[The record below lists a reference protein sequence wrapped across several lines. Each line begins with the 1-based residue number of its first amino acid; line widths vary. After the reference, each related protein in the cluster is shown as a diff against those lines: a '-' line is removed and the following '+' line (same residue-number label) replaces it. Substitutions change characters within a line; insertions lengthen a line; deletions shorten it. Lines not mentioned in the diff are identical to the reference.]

1 MKIGTVTKEQII
13 KSRKKHSREM
23 ELEQNV
29 GWVATTKVHKS
40 LKDYSRKPK
49 YKRDYSED

>member
-1 MKIGTVTKEQII
+1 MKIGTITKEQII
-13 KSRKKHSREM
+13 KSRKKHSREI

-40 LKDYSRKPK
+40 AKNYNRKEK
-49 YKRDYSED
+49 FKRDYSEY

>member
-29 GWVATTKVHKS
+29 GLVATTKVHKS

-49 YKRDYSED
+49 YKRDYSFE